1 VVFQEFDQLLPWK
14 TVLGNVVYALRVA
27 RRLDAAAAR
36 AQAGRFIAMVGLE
49 RFAAS
54 YPHQLSGGMKQRV
67 AIARSLALDP
77 RMLLMDEPFASLDAL
92 TRRRMQDELL
102 TIWEATRKTLLFV
115 THSIEEAVLLGD
127 RILIL
132 SAHPAACGPSWTIP
146 PPASATARP
155 SWPPSGAWRPPSMRK
170 GAIVL
175 ALLVLWEAGTR
186 LFAVSPLLFPPASAV
201 LLAFGRAVASGEI
214 PGFAGQSLKV
224 LLTGMALGA
233 GIALVLTTLA
243 VTTRLGAEILETLTS
258 MFNPLP
264 AIALM
269 PLALLWFGLGVNA
282 VVFVVV
288 HSTLWPMSLNT
299 YTGFVTV
306 PPTLKRVGQ
315 NLGLSGW
322 RLVSGILLPAAFPYI
337 LSGIKIG
344 WAFAWRTIIA
354 AEMVFGVAGSQGGL
368 GWFIYQNRFE
378 MNTDLV
384 FAGLLTVILIGLLVE
399 NLFFRW
405 LERRTVLRWGM
416 SV

>member
-1 VVFQEFDQLLPWK
+1 
-14 TVLGNVVYALRVA
+14 
-27 RRLDAAAAR
+27 
-36 AQAGRFIAMVGLE
+36 
-49 RFAAS
+49 
-54 YPHQLSGGMKQRV
+54 
-67 AIARSLALDP
+67 
-77 RMLLMDEPFASLDAL
+77 
-92 TRRRMQDELL
+92 
-102 TIWEATRKTLLFV
+102 
-115 THSIEEAVLLGD
+115 
-127 RILIL
+127 
-132 SAHPAACGPSWTIP
+132 
-146 PPASATARP
+146 
-155 SWPPSGAWRPPSMRK
+155 MRK

>member
-1 VVFQEFDQLLPWK
+1 
-14 TVLGNVVYALRVA
+14 
-27 RRLDAAAAR
+27 
-36 AQAGRFIAMVGLE
+36 M
-49 RFAAS
+49 
-54 YPHQLSGGMKQRV
+54 
-67 AIARSLALDP
+67 
-77 RMLLMDEPFASLDAL
+77 
-92 TRRRMQDELL
+92 
-102 TIWEATRKTLLFV
+102 RKT
-115 THSIEEAVLLGD
+115 
-127 RILIL
+127 
-132 SAHPAACGPSWTIP
+132 
-146 PPASATARP
+146 
-155 SWPPSGAWRPPSMRK
+155 
-170 GAIVL
+170 AIVL

-186 LFAVSPLLFPPASAV
+186 LFAVSPLLFPPASTV
-201 LLAFGRAVASGEI
+201 LVAFGGALASGEI
-214 PGFAGQSLKV
+214 PGYAGQSLKV
-224 LLTGMALGA
+224 LLTGMAIGA
-233 GIALVLTTLA
+233 GVALVLTTLA

-282 VVFVVV
+282 VVFVIV

-306 PPTLKRVGQ
+306 PPTLRRVGQ
-315 NLGLSGW
+315 NFGLSGW
-322 RLVSGILLPAAFPYI
+322 RLVTGILLPAAFPYI

-354 AEMVFGVAGSQGGL
+354 AEMVFGVAGRHGGL

-378 MNTDLV
+378 LNTDLV

-416 SV
+416 STGH

>member
-1 VVFQEFDQLLPWK
+1 VTP
-14 TVLGNVVYALRVA
+14 GSRAALR
-27 RRLDAAAAR
+27 
-36 AQAGRFIAMVGLE
+36 
-49 RFAAS
+49 
-54 YPHQLSGGMKQRV
+54 
-67 AIARSLALDP
+67 
-77 RMLLMDEPFASLDAL
+77 
-92 TRRRMQDELL
+92 
-102 TIWEATRKTLLFV
+102 KT
-115 THSIEEAVLLGD
+115 
-127 RILIL
+127 
-132 SAHPAACGPSWTIP
+132 
-146 PPASATARP
+146 
-155 SWPPSGAWRPPSMRK
+155 
-170 GAIVL
+170 AIVL
-175 ALLVLWEAGTR
+175 ALLALWEAWTR

-201 LLAFGRAVASGEI
+201 VAAFLRSLASGEI
-214 PGFAGQSLKV
+214 PGYAGQSLKI
-224 LLTGMALGA
+224 LITGMAGGA

-269 PLALLWFGLGVNA
+269 PLALLWFGLGPSA
-282 VVFVVV
+282 LVFVII

-306 PPTLKRVGQ
+306 PPTLQRVGQ
-315 NLGLSGW
+315 NFGLAGW
-322 RLVSGILLPAAFPYI
+322 RLVAGILLPAAFPYI
-337 LSGIKIG
+337 LSGVKIG

-405 LERRTVLRWGM
+405 VERRTVLRWGM
-416 SV
+416 STGH